1 MISRVLPVADDY
13 TWFDERFPDL
23 AEAYCITLVSGI
35 PPEEVLRRFGA
46 TEETRT
52 AGVAELTA
60 TAYDAWDRY
69 DGGRLFLAATAVG
82 DWTLVVEPN
91 GFLGITEAAVVP
103 LSRGRRVVSHFRNVN
118 AVDHF
123 YWIEDG
129 TVRLT
134 FEPLF
139 AHRRDGS
146 DPDALVDVMEQVGFD
161 VRSGDGERHTEAA
174 FALAEHLTGVRLTPE
189 LLGSA
194 PFVCG
199 TAPVPSG

>member
-1 MISRVLPVADDY
+1 MISRVHPVADDY
-13 TWFDERFPDL
+13 SWFDERFPAL
-23 AEAYCITLVSGI
+23 AEAYCITLVSGL

-46 TEETRT
+46 TEQAPI
-52 AGVAELTA
+52 AGVADLVA
-60 TAYDAWDRY
+60 AAFAAWDRS
-69 DGGRLFLAATAVG
+69 DGFQLFLAATAVG
-82 DWTLVVEPN
+82 DWTLMVEPN
-91 GFLGITEAAVVP
+91 GFLGITESAVVP

-161 VRSGDGERHTEAA
+161 VRSGGPDGHTAAA
-174 FALAEHLTGVRLTPE
+174 FALAEYLTGVRLTPQ
-189 LLGSA
+189 LLES
-194 PFVCG
+194 PFVGG
-199 TAPVPSG
+199 TAPVPRG